1 MVPIGNEAP
10 LALLTLGSARVEVIG
25 ISTELK
31 RATFGLRDVPP
42 TIATWHQFCPQVMHI
57 RRRWVLWLHNWC
69 APPSRRRCWQ
79 DTGMINATRGGPPSV
94 LTCEWTLTLSV
105 AAAAIGEHR
114 TVASISKG

>member
-1 MVPIGNEAP
+1 MQVSEAYRRLTKPSHGRRTLLPPTHVVAIVMVPIGNEAP

-57 RRRWVLWLHNWC
+57 RRRWVL
-69 APPSRRRCWQ
+69 
-79 DTGMINATRGGPPSV
+79 
-94 LTCEWTLTLSV
+94 
-105 AAAAIGEHR
+105 
-114 TVASISKG
+114 